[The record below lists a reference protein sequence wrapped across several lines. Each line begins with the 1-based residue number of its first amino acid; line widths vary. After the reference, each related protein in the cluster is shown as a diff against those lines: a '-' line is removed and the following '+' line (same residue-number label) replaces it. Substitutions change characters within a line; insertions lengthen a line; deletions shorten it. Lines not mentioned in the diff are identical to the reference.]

1 MFVVVQNVSSAQSD
15 RQPKTDQGFDMA
27 NNCWS
32 QFSFF
37 GNKKVIDQIRKWDR
51 ELAEATATSK
61 DSECQSAV
69 IRVFYAGLVD
79 ESDLGSKWVL
89 PLPDIADPGEIGF
102 LSAWVPPNKL
112 QDHITALLFSL
123 DKKAVVKNYYHT
135 EANVFGIRYTTA
147 YDSENIYSQET
158 AVSED
163 DLVLGQAQ
171 GAVEEALGELL
182 TEREREIVEYLIDD
196 VSGRSKKL
204 RKALAYLDIDWD
216 DYD

>member
-1 MFVVVQNVSSAQSD
+1 
-15 RQPKTDQGFDMA
+15 MA

-32 QFSFF
+32 KFSFF

-51 ELAEATATSK
+51 ELAEPAATPE
-61 DSECQSAV
+61 DSERQLAV
-69 IRVFYAGLVD
+69 IRVFYAGLVN

-89 PLPDIADPGEIGF
+89 PLPDIADPEEIGF

-112 QDHITALLFSL
+112 QDHITSLLFSL
-123 DKKAVVKNYYHT
+123 DKKVVVKNYYHT
-135 EANVFGIRYTTA
+135 EDNVFGIRYTTA
-147 YDSENIYSQET
+147 FDSKNIYSQE
-158 AVSED
+158 ASVSEE
-163 DLVLGQAQ
+163 DLGLSPAQ
-171 GAVEEALGELL
+171 GAVEEVLGELI
-182 TEREREIVEYLIDD
+182 TEREREIVECLIDD

>member
-1 MFVVVQNVSSAQSD
+1 
-15 RQPKTDQGFDMA
+15 MA

-32 QFSFF
+32 KFSFF

-51 ELAEATATSK
+51 ELAEPTAIPE
-61 DSECQSAV
+61 DSDCQSAV

-147 YDSENIYSQET
+147 YDSKNIYSQET
-158 AVSED
+158 AVSEE

-182 TEREREIVEYLIDD
+182 TEREREIVEDLIDD